1 MVIKKRKTPTFAIL
15 MVVFCTF
22 LTSTGQFLIKKGTFF
37 IADSFWSIFNVPL
50 VSGFALYALG
60 AVILVI
66 ALKYG
71 ELSVLY
77 PFIALSFIWVFLFSI
92 FLLEEKIFFVNWA
105 GLVLIILGVSLIGRG
120 GGRE

>member
-1 MVIKKRKTPTFAIL
+1 